1 MSVKITE
8 EDREQ
13 FHRLGDVNRDGIID
27 KRDLEIIQRA
37 YGSKLG
43 SPNWNPEADLNH
55 NGAVDLFDLVICSGK
70 QGLTIQS
77 WKAAIT
83 GLPTTIVL
91 PAPAP
96 PTVEVPTPPPEV
108 IPPQVIPVPTPP
120 IIAPPPIAVPPAPT
134 IPVEWLIAG
143 VVGVVLLIGGIA
155 YLIYIGGSTSG

>member
-1 MSVKITE
+1 MSIAITA

-13 FHRLGDVNRDGIID
+13 FHKLGDINRDGIID
-27 KRDLEIIQRA
+27 NKDLDLFKVA
-37 YGSKLG
+37 YQSRTYI
-43 SPNWNPEADLNH
+43 PEADFNEDGKVDYEDLYIIAH
-55 NGAVDLFDLVICSGK
+55 NY
-70 QGLTIQS
+70 GLKIEV

-83 GLPTTIVL
+83 GLPTTIVP
-91 PAPAP
+91 PAPAL
-96 PTVEVPTPPPEV
+96 PTVEVPTPPEV
-108 IPPQVIPVPTPP
+108 IPPQVISVPTPP

>member
-1 MSVKITE
+1 MSIAITA

-13 FHRLGDVNRDGIID
+13 FHRLGDINRDGVID
-27 KRDLEIIQRA
+27 DKDLDLFKAA
-37 YGSKLG
+37 YESRKYV
-43 SPNWNPEADLNH
+43 SEADFNED
-55 NGAVDLFDLVICSGK
+55 GKVDYKDAYVISRHY
-70 QGLTIQS
+70 GLKIEV

-91 PAPAP
+91 PAPAL
-96 PTVEVPTPPPEV
+96 PTVEVPTPPEV
-108 IPPQVIPVPTPP
+108 IPPQVISVPTPP

-134 IPVEWLIAG
+134 IPAGWLIAG